1 VDFASLKYV
10 SGFASHVAT
19 EALPGALPEGQNSPQ
34 KCPYGLYAEQLSGTA
49 FTAPRASNRRSWLY
63 RIKPTVCHEKFKR
76 EGFNPFDNDF
86 DRMES
91 DPAQMRWAP
100 VPLPAANA
108 AVNFVSGISTF
119 GGVGAPALKSGLA
132 IYHYACN
139 ADMGDTA
146 FSDGDGELL
155 IVPQQG
161 ALRIRSEMGLL
172 HVQPNEILVVPRG
185 IKFSVDVDLKEGEE
199 GARGYILELFEGA
212 LRDRWAGRPGVPP
225 PPPPKHTGHH
235 HQDHHT
241 HAHTHHTHTHTHTHT
256 QGTKRTDRTRTPP
269 RPLRAAGAGSHRLQ
283 LPG

>member
-1 VDFASLKYV
+1 MADAKRVRVEVEANGGGKHAADGGATAAAASAAAAGGGGGSGAPAAAVDFASLKYV

-199 GARGYILELFEGA
+199 GARGYILELFESA
-212 LRDRWAGRPGVPP
+212 LRGRWGSPSSTNAP
-225 PPPPKHTGHH
+225 
-235 HQDHHT
+235 
-241 HAHTHHTHTHTHTHT
+241 AHTHTHTHT
-256 QGTKRTDRTRTPP
+256 QGT
-269 RPLRAAGAGSHRLQ
+269 
-283 LPG
+283 